1 MGTATG
7 GIDNIRFMGTA
18 IGDVLPLA
26 IGVAVSPIP
35 IIATI
40 LMLLTPRAGST
51 ATAFLAGWVLGIAVA
66 YAIFVVV
73 GSAIDLSTDSDGN
86 AVTAT
91 IRLVLGLLML
101 GLAAKQWRGR
111 PAPGEEPTMP
121 AWLSAMDKVTPV
133 KAVALGFA
141 LSAVNPKN
149 LLMIVGAAVAVSQL
163 ALSAGSIVVVGI
175 VFTVLAASTVA
186 APVIGYFTMRERATS
201 WLNGLKTW
209 LTANNA
215 AVMSVLL
222 LVIGVSLIG
231 KGIGGY

>member
-1 MGTATG
+1 
-7 GIDNIRFMGTA
+7 MGTA

-26 IGVAVSPIP
+26 IGVAISPIP

-51 ATAFLAGWVLGIAVA
+51 ATAFLAGWVLGIAVG
-66 YAIFVVV
+66 YAVLVLI
-73 GSAIDLSTDSDGN
+73 GSAIDLSSSSDGN

-91 IRLVLGLLML
+91 IRLVLGVLLL
-101 GLAAKQWRGR
+101 LLAVKQWRGR
-111 PAPGEEPTMP
+111 PAPGDEPAMP
-121 AWLSAMDKVTPV
+121 AWLAAMDKVTP
-133 KAVALGFA
+133 ANALALGIG
-141 LSAVNPKN
+141 LSAINPKN
-149 LLMIVGAAVAVSQL
+149 LLMIVGAAVAVTQL
-163 ALSAGSIVVVGI
+163 GVGAGTMAVTGI

-186 APVIGYFTMRERATS
+186 VPVIGYFTMRERATS
-201 WLNGLKTW
+201 WLQGLKVW

-215 AVMSVLL
+215 AVMAVLL